1 MTVGISALGEMLVAF
16 LCLSGLLSSQA
27 IKQPC
32 VSATP
37 EIFDDPLFLISEVP
51 LVADQSNPTSLSS
64 ANQLLPRL
72 LEAKEP
78 WRIWEEPAS
87 WWDRLPAGR
96 VASPDKDVWREGDGL
111 QLPLAGSLFVFGQVR
126 NDSDGTAF
134 PDARKVGDTGFGC
147 RLTLGERTEMVLCCG
162 PEFTFLDPT
171 HAGRALENAP
181 PQSQWLRLGV
191 QWRWSLGERV
201 GLECQGGAC
210 PALNPA
216 EHDLLDQDLRLVFSV
231 GRSGRLQFGVRYLW
245 ENSNEARLGTEA
257 TQLYGSVRLAW

>member
-16 LCLSGLLSSQA
+16 FCLSGLLSSQA

-96 VASPDKDVWREGDGL
+96 VATPDKDVWREGDGL

-126 NDSDGTAF
+126 NDSALPACAGSK
-134 PDARKVGDTGFGC
+134 KVNSGPQQ
-147 RLTLGERTEMVLCCG
+147 RTISVRSPRVSLQ
-162 PEFTFLDPT
+162 PNPVSPTF
-171 HAGRALENAP
+171 RASGKAVPSLENAP

-191 QWRWSLGERV
+191 EWRWSLAERV

-231 GRSGRLQFGVRYLW
+231 GRSGRLQLGVRYLW